1 MDKCRRNCRRNNYL
15 TQYKNLALI
24 HKSKENKEQK
34 LAFDGFDCN
43 GKPTGNKCILC
54 IHQNLKCP
62 YQSFFG
68 EGAALICTYDLENCF
83 KDEEKI

>member
-1 MDKCRRNCRRNNYL
+1 M
-15 TQYKNLALI
+15 I

-34 LAFDGFDCN
+34 PTFDGFDCN
-43 GKPTGNKCILC
+43 GKPTGNKCIFC

-68 EGAALICTYDLENCF
+68 EGAALIRTYDLENCF